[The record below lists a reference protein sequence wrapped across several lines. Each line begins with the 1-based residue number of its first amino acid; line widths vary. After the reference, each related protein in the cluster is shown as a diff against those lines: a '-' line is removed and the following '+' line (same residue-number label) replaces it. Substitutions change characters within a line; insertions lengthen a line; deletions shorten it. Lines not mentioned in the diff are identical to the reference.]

1 MGVSRSILLAA
12 STNKWLRNRAASY
25 GFVRRT
31 VSRFMPGEEFADAM
45 QAAEALQSKN
55 IGAVFTHL
63 GENVN
68 DASEAQQVT
77 EQYLLAL
84 DELQQRGLQTEISI
98 KLTQLGLDISPE
110 LCFANLKAILSKGP
124 GTSTVWIDMESSRYV
139 DPTLDIY
146 RRALQQFPVTGI
158 CLQSYLFR
166 SKDDV
171 GKLLQLRPS
180 IRLVKGA
187 YNEPASAAFPK
198 KSDVDENYFAIAA
211 ELLRAKKNNQMG
223 RCTFGTH
230 DLGMIR
236 RITGLAAATA
246 MAKTDVEVHMLYGI
260 QRKEQE
266 RLATEGWR
274 SIVLIAYGHYWYPWF
289 VRRLAERPANAW
301 FLLKNLV

>member
-12 STNKWLRNRAASY
+12 STNKWLRRRAASY

-84 DELQQRGLQTEISI
+84 DQLQQRGLQTEISV
-98 KLTQLGLDISPE
+98 KLTQLGLDISAE

-146 RRALQQFPVTGI
+146 RRALEQFPATGI
-158 CLQSYLFR
+158 CLQSYLYR
-166 SKDDV
+166 SKNDV

-187 YNEPASAAFPK
+187 YHEPASAAFPK
-198 KSDVDENYFAIAA
+198 KSDVDENYFAIASA
-211 ELLRAKKNNQMG
+211 LLRAKKNNQMG

-236 RITGLAAATA
+236 RITELAAATA

-260 QRKEQE
+260 QRKEQQ
-266 RLATEGWR
+266 RLASDGWR

>member
-12 STNKWLRNRAASY
+12 STNKWLRNRAASFR
-25 GFVRRT
+25 FVRRT
-31 VSRFMPGEEFADAM
+31 VSRFMPGEEFRDAM
-45 QAAEALQSKN
+45 QAAETLQSKG

-77 EQYLLAL
+77 EHYLLAL
-84 DELQQRGLQTEISI
+84 KQMQQRGLNAEISV

-110 LCFANLKAILSKGP
+110 LCFANLVAILSKVP

-146 RRALQQFPVTGI
+146 RQALQQFPATGI

-166 SKDDV
+166 TKDDV
-171 GKLLQLRPS
+171 GKLIPLRPS

-187 YNEPASAAFPK
+187 YSEPASAAFPK
-198 KSDVDENYFAIAA
+198 KSDVDESYLEIAS
-211 ELLRAKKNNQMG
+211 ELLRAKKNKQVG

-230 DLGMIR
+230 DLAMIR
-236 RITGLAAATA
+236 RITELAGSTA
-246 MAKTDVEVHMLYGI
+246 MPKKDVEIHMLYGI

-266 RLATEGWR
+266 RLAAEGWR
-274 SIVLIAYGHYWYPWF
+274 SMVLIAYGHYWYPWF

-301 FLLKNLV
+301 FLLKNFF